1 MRITRMNPS
10 DKDYRDRNEEMRAFD
25 PPLIHEQEIE
35 HSSTDDEEKES
46 AVERESPEVEE
57 NEETKEETELVTK
70 EAMLKVTGGQL

>member
-10 DKDYRDRNEEMRAFD
+10 DKDYRDRNEEMQAFD

-46 AVERESPEVEE
+46 AVERESPGVEE